1 MLTRTVKVQKIGNS
15 KGVIIPPAWLD
26 QLTGNRTVQNVEL
39 VMRTEGSVIIIEPL
53 LKPRQDWA
61 KAAIKAH
68 ARGDDSLLI
77 PDVFEDEEIE

>member
-1 MLTRTVKVQKIGNS
+1 MLTRTVKVHKIGNS

-26 QLTGNRTVQNVEL
+26 QLTGNKAVQNIEL

-53 LKPRQDWA
+53 LKPRQGWA

-77 PDVFEDEEIE
+77 PDVFEDEKIE